1 VINLIKKIKILI
13 LALILLLNFSKID
26 ISYAQDKKNIG
37 FLLSSEYYSY
47 KSHLVGILNGLNK
60 NNLIQFKTNRN
71 LDDIDN
77 SKELIKYIENMYVSK
92 DLRISS
98 DLFFYLDNK
107 SDVYKLNQ
115 NIKNKNIDILIVA
128 GTLAGKHSLKYK
140 DTKRLVFSSSNA
152 YTSNIV
158 QGIEYSNVNNLW
170 AHIDLDRFTRQ
181 IQIFHDIFKFEN
193 LGIVYEDT
201 INGRSY
207 ADLYNIQDKCQK
219 LNINLIEKTTFE
231 PKPDSSKDYE
241 RYIKDLKKN
250 YEYLS
255 DNVDAFFLSANEIK
269 EEDLADLL
277 EIFYNKGIPVF
288 SQVGGNEI
296 YNTLFATSTDYEQ
309 IGSYGASIIADVL
322 NNVNPK
328 DINQEFQDIPKIII
342 NLDIANKI
350 NYKPDIKLLLIAD
363 KIIHKK

>member
-1 VINLIKKIKILI
+1 MIKKINILI
-13 LALILLLNFSKID
+13 LSLILIFNFSTLN
-26 ISYAQDKKNIG
+26 ISYAKEKANIG
-37 FLLSSEYYSY
+37 FLLSSKYYSY

-60 NNLIQFKTNRN
+60 NNLISFDTKKN
-71 LDDIDN
+71 LDEIN
-77 SKELIKYIENMYVSK
+77 TSKELIEFIENIYSS
-92 DLRISS
+92 DSLNISS

-107 SDVYKLNQ
+107 EDTIRLDQ
-115 NIKNKNIDILIVA
+115 HIEDKNIDILIVA

-140 DTKRLVFSSSNA
+140 DTKKLVFSSSNA

-158 QGIEYSNVNNLW
+158 KGIEYSKVNNLW
-170 AHIDLDRFTRQ
+170 AHMDLDRFTRQ
-181 IQIFHDIFKFEN
+181 IQIFHDIFKFKN

-207 ADLYNIQDKCQK
+207 ADLYNIEDKCKK
-219 LNINLIEKTTFE
+219 LNINLIKKTAFE
-231 PKPDSSKDYE
+231 PDSNNDNDYK

-255 DNVDAFFLSANEIK
+255 NNIDAFFLSANEIK
-269 EEDLADLL
+269 EQDLAELL
-277 EIFYNKGIPVF
+277 DIFYQKNIPVF

-309 IGSYGASIIADVL
+309 IGDYGASIIKDVL
-322 NNVNPK
+322 NDVNPK
-328 DINQEFQDIPKIII
+328 DIQQEFKDVPKIII

-350 NYKPDIKLLLIAD
+350 DYKPDIKLLLIAD
-363 KIIHKK
+363 KIIYQK

>member
-1 VINLIKKIKILI
+1 MIKKINILI
-13 LALILLLNFSKID
+13 LTLILLFNFSTTNI
-26 ISYAQDKKNIG
+26 YAQDKKNIG

-71 LDDIDN
+71 LDEIDT
-77 SKELIKYIENMYVSK
+77 SKKLIEYIENMYVSK
-92 DLRISS
+92 DLRITS
-98 DLFFYLDNK
+98 DLFFYLDNP
-107 SDVYKLNQ
+107 SDISKLDK
-115 NIKNKNIDILIVA
+115 NIKNKNIDILIIA
-128 GTLAGKHSLKYK
+128 GTLAGKHSLKYEN
-140 DTKRLVFSSSNA
+140 TKKLVFSSSNA

-158 QGIEYSNVNNLW
+158 KGIEYSNVNNLW
-170 AHIDLDRFTRQ
+170 AHMDLDRFTRQ
-181 IQIFHDIFKFEN
+181 IQIFHDIFKFKN

-207 ADLYNIQDKCQK
+207 ADLYNIQDKCKK

-231 PKPDSSKDYE
+231 PNPNKDTDYK
-241 RYIKDLKKN
+241 RYIEDLKKN

-255 DNVDAFFLSANEIK
+255 NHIDAFFLSANEIK
-269 EEDLADLL
+269 EEDLDDLL
-277 EIFYNKGIPVF
+277 NIFYKKNIPVF

-296 YNTLFATSTDYEQ
+296 YSTLFATSTDYEQ
-309 IGSYGASIIADVL
+309 IGDYGASIIKDVL

-328 DINQEFQDIPKIII
+328 DIKQEFKDVPKIII

-363 KIIHKK
+363 KIIYKK